1 MTKPARCTDPRRAQ
15 RGDALLEALV
25 GILLLALLGLG
36 LSHAAARMLAAQR
49 YAAAHGI
56 VVGQMRN
63 VLETQGIAHLCSNP
77 HTFSI
82 TPRTGSTP
90 PPDGSPIS
98 VELPAAH
105 CEKHDVAISTG
116 EPALSVTLPQA
127 APQAAYTRM
136 VFSTPDTGSAREL
149 LGPGS
154 IALSQ

>member
-1 MTKPARCTDPRRAQ
+1 MPGYPAGMARFHSKSRGMRA
-15 RGDALLEALV
+15 ALV

-56 VVGQMRN
+56 VDAQMRN
-63 VLETQGIAHLCSNP
+63 ALETQGIAHLCSNP

-82 TPRTGSTP
+82 TPAGGSAV
-90 PPDGSPIS
+90 S

-127 APQAAYTRM
+127 AVTRM
-136 VFSTPDTGSAREL
+136 VFSTQDTGSAREL

>member
-56 VVGQMRN
+56 VDAQMRN
-63 VLETQGIAHLCSNP
+63 ALETQGIAYLCSNP

-82 TPRTGSTP
+82 TPT
-90 PPDGSPIS
+90 DGSAIS

-127 APQAAYTRM
+127 AVTRM
-136 VFSTPDTGSAREL
+136 VFSTQDTGSAREL

>member
-1 MTKPARCTDPRRAQ
+1 
-15 RGDALLEALV
+15 
-25 GILLLALLGLG
+25 
-36 LSHAAARMLAAQR
+36 MLAAQR

-56 VVGQMRN
+56 VVAQMRN
-63 VLETQGIAHLCSNP
+63 ALETQGIAHLCSNP
-77 HTFSI
+77 HTFSF
-82 TPRTGSTP
+82 TPVGGSAV
-90 PPDGSPIS
+90 S

-127 APQAAYTRM
+127 AVTRM
-136 VFSTPDTGSAREL
+136 VFSTQDTGSAREL